1 MRVLEVCVL
10 LRVVRV
16 LEMRERRRGRRD
28 VIRRRRRGKRRGR
41 RREEMKEGMKEETT
55 EEMTDAMKE
64 ETTDVTDTT
73 TDIATT
79 PIITET
85 AAAATAAA
93 EATRTVLV
101 VKYSLVCSIQLHAVL
116 LSIPKGY
123 KEEIHATSTCCHRYE
138 SQLTMRSRPHGNPS

>member
-1 MRVLEVCVL
+1 MKE
-10 LRVVRV
+10 
-16 LEMRERRRGRRD
+16 G
-28 VIRRRRRGKRRGR
+28 
-41 RREEMKEGMKEETT
+41 MKEGMKEETT
-55 EEMTDAMKE
+55 EEMTDAMTDETTDAMKE

>member
-1 MRVLEVCVL
+1 
-10 LRVVRV
+10 
-16 LEMRERRRGRRD
+16 
-28 VIRRRRRGKRRGR
+28 
-41 RREEMKEGMKEETT
+41 MKEGMKEGTT
-55 EEMTDAMKE
+55 EEMTDAMTDETTDAMTDETTDAMKE

>member
-1 MRVLEVCVL
+1 M
-10 LRVVRV
+10 
-16 LEMRERRRGRRD
+16 
-28 VIRRRRRGKRRGR
+28 RGR
-41 RREEMKEGMKEETT
+41 RREETTEGMKEETT
-55 EEMTDAMKE
+55 EETTEEMTEEMKE
-64 ETTDVTDTT
+64 ETTDAMKEGTIEETDTTDTT